1 MPATT
6 AARAKDGGK
15 RQQAPQLPIIPFTH
29 AAHEHVEPAFDVS
42 RLMTGNVQQLGPFDV
57 PAFGYLRS
65 IWLLVEGTGGLVGTG
80 TPAVLAGD
88 APYNAIQDVA
98 LLDVNGAP
106 IFGPFNGYQVY
117 LANKWGGYQYMQD
130 PDGQPNFSATI
141 NPVFAV
147 RIPVEISAKTGLG
160 ALSNMNASANYKVQ
174 VSLAASTTFL
184 STPIGTDGALP
195 TVRVRGFLEAW
206 TLPNP
211 TSRDGLPQATMPPL
225 HGTAQYWSVFTKQI
239 VAGENNVILPRVG
252 NQIRNLI
259 AIFYNDAT
267 PSVRI
272 STEYPDPIR
281 FNWDA
286 RQLLNEARPYR
297 QQSMFERYGA
307 VGLDTGVFV
316 YDFAHDANGHPGGE
330 DDGHLWLRT
339 VQATRLEFVG
349 TYTGSGGTLQILT
362 NDVAP
367 VAVQNRYEEDSRSGG
382 VPGAGEGFIS

>member
-6 AARAKDGGK
+6 AARAKDKGQ
-15 RQQAPQLPIIPFTH
+15 RPQAPQLPIIPFTH

-42 RLMTGNVQQLGPFDV
+42 TQMTGNTIQLGPFDV
-57 PAFGYLRS
+57 PAFGYLRN
-65 IWLLVEGTGGLVGTG
+65 IWILVEGSGGVIGAG
-80 TPAVLAGD
+80 VLAGD
-88 APYNAIQDVA
+88 APYNVLQNVA

-117 LANKWGGYQYMQD
+117 LANKWGGYQFLQD
-130 PDGQPNFSATI
+130 PDAQPNFSSSI
-141 NPVFAV
+141 NPVFAL

-174 VSLAASTTFL
+174 LSIAASTTFL
-184 STPIGTDGALP
+184 STAVGGGGTLP
-195 TVRVRGFLEAW
+195 VIRTRGYLEAW

-225 HGTAQYWSVFTKQI
+225 HGTAQYWSVFNKSI
-239 VAGENNVILPRVG
+239 VSGENTIILPRVG

-259 AIFYNDAT
+259 AVYYNDDS
-267 PSVRI
+267 PSVRN
-272 STEYPDPIR
+272 STEYPDPLR
-281 FNWDA
+281 VNWDA
-286 RQLLNEARPYR
+286 RQLLNEPRAYR
-297 QQSMFERYGA
+297 QQDMFERYGN

-316 YDFAHDANGHPGGE
+316 YDFCHDAVGHPGGE

-339 VQATRLEFVG
+339 VQATRLELVG
-349 TYTGSGGTLQILT
+349 TFSGAGTLQILT

-367 VAVQNRYEEDSRSGG
+367 VAVANRFEEDSASGG
-382 VPGAGEGFIS
+382 VPGAGEGFNG

>member
-1 MPATT
+1 MASAAT
-6 AARAKDGGK
+6 RGNGQAKRGG
-15 RQQAPQLPIIPFTH
+15 QQAPQLPIIPFTH
-29 AAHEHVEPAFDVS
+29 AAHEHVEPAFDVT
-42 RLMTGNVQQLGPFDV
+42 RTVTGNVQQLGPFDV
-57 PAFGYLRS
+57 PAFGYLRN
-65 IWLLVEGTGGLVGTG
+65 IWLLVEGSGGATGGGGATLS
-80 TPAVLAGD
+80 GD
-88 APYNAIQDVA
+88 APFNLIQDVA

-106 IFGPFNGYQVY
+106 IFGPYNGYQVY
-117 LANKWGGYQYMQD
+117 LANKWGGYQFLQD
-130 PDGQPNFSATI
+130 PDAQPNYSNTIAT
-141 NPVFAV
+141 PTFAL

-174 VSLAASTTFL
+174 VSLAASTTWL
-184 STPIGTDGALP
+184 SVVTGATLP
-195 TVRVRGFLEAW
+195 SVRVRGFLEAW

-239 VAGENNVILPRVG
+239 VAGENDIILPRVG

-259 AIFYNDAT
+259 CVLYDDST

-272 STEYPDPIR
+272 STEYPDPVR

-297 QQSMFERYGA
+297 QQQMFERYGN

-349 TYTGSGGTLQILT
+349 TFGGGGQLQVLT

-382 VPGAGEGFIS
+382 VPGAGEGFNG

>member
-1 MPATT
+1 MASAAT
-6 AARAKDGGK
+6 RGSGQAKRSG
-15 RQQAPQLPIIPFTH
+15 QQAPALPIIPFTH

-42 RLMTGNVQQLGPFDV
+42 RVVTANSQQLGPFDV
-57 PAFGYLRS
+57 PAFGYLRN
-65 IWLLVEGTGGLVGTG
+65 IWILVEGSGGATGGGGATLS
-80 TPAVLAGD
+80 GD
-88 APYNAIQDVA
+88 APFNLIQDVA

-106 IFGPFNGYQVY
+106 IFGPYNGYQVY
-117 LANKWGGYQYMQD
+117 LANKWGGYQFLQD
-130 PDGQPNFSATI
+130 PDAQPNYSNTIAT
-141 NPVFAV
+141 PTFAL

-174 VSLAASTTFL
+174 VSLAASTTWL
-184 STPIGTDGALP
+184 SVTTGATLP

-225 HGTAQYWSVFTKQI
+225 HGTAQYWSIFTKVI
-239 VAGENNVILPRVG
+239 ASGENDIILPRVG

-259 AIFYNDAT
+259 AVFYNDDT
-267 PSVRI
+267 PSVRN

-297 QQSMFERYGA
+297 QQTMFERYGN

-349 TYTGSGGTLQILT
+349 NFGGAGTLQILT

-367 VAVQNRYEEDSRSGG
+367 VAVTNRFEEDSRSGG
-382 VPGAGEGFIS
+382 VPGAGEGFNG